1 MSTTKTS
8 AAAAEQSAPSPQG
21 RACLACGAEIVG
33 PFCYNCGQKDDDCRR
48 SITHL
53 AGETVANVAA
63 LDGKF
68 LRTFR
73 WMLTRP
79 GKHLHQYAHGKR
91 SPFTPPVRFF
101 FVVTFAFFATLWITD
116 TNIFVLQLV
125 PEDQEEELDESRVL
139 DLNIEAEG
147 DEDVDPSAEEA
158 APTPKPQRTPRILS
172 REEVTEVEGEVRAAL
187 EDEGVEMPQFM
198 ERVFDEAAGRS
209 PGDEEAAPSE
219 AVADAS
225 PTDGEDRG
233 EDATG
238 PPASEEPADDLAE
251 SQEEAAEDLVED
263 AEDAAEDASE
273 AAAEAESEAEE
284 APGPRIIPYGGF
296 FLKAQDL
303 NYTEEE
309 KQWLRDRVSL
319 GEGVNF
325 MGRQLTSERVADA
338 LIMTMQNPNAFS
350 NALNEAIPVLM
361 LLFVPFMA
369 VLGAL
374 IIRGKDAL
382 IYDHLLLSIQTHAF
396 GFVILTIMLWFS
408 GIVPDE
414 VAGLAFMF
422 GIPVYYALGLK
433 GAFKRGWFK
442 TIFTTIFVGMIY
454 NFFMLIAL
462 FAAVAFSLWQIV

>member
-1 MSTTKTS
+1 MSTTEIS
-8 AAAAEQSAPSPQG
+8 AAAPEQSTPLPQG
-21 RACLACGAEIVG
+21 RGCLACGAEIVG

-101 FVVTFAFFATLWITD
+101 FVVTFAFFATLWLTD

-125 PEDQEEELDESRVL
+125 PEDQQEELDESLVL
-139 DLNIEAEG
+139 DFNVEAEG
-147 DEDVDPSAEEA
+147 EEAPPAEEA
-158 APTPKPQRTPRILS
+158 APVEKPQRTPRILS
-172 REEVTEVEGEVRAAL
+172 KEEVAEVEGEVRAAL
-187 EDEGVEMPQFM
+187 EDEGVEMPEFM
-198 ERVFDEAAGRS
+198 ERVFDGAAGRS
-209 PGDEEAAPSE
+209 PAGEDPAAQDNLAEAP
-219 AVADAS
+219 

-238 PPASEEPADDLAE
+238 PPATEEPADALAE
-251 SQEEAAEDLVED
+251 SQEESAEDLAD
-263 AEDAAEDASE
+263 AAEDAAEEARE
-273 AAAEAESEAEE
+273 AAAETEPEEEE
-284 APGPRIIPYGGF
+284 APGPRIVPYGGF

-325 MGRQLTSERVADA
+325 MGRQLTSERVGDA

-374 IIRGKDAL
+374 IIRGRDAL

-414 VAGLAFMF
+414 IAGLAFMF

-442 TIFTTIFVGMIY
+442 TVFTTIFVGMIY